1 MIDDLREEEIVN
13 KVGGR
18 FKLSTL
24 IQKRLVALNAGGRP
38 LVDIDSDDKMQIVI
52 EEIKQDKIFLDTSMN
67 LRITGESPEAG
78 GPLDFDASI
87 L

>member
-1 MIDDLREEEIVN
+1 MIEELREEAIIN
-13 KVGGR
+13 KIGGR
-18 FKLSTL
+18 FRLSTL
-24 IQKRLVALNAGGRP
+24 IQKRLVALNAGSRP
-38 LVDIDSDDKMQIVI
+38 LVDVATDDKMQIVI

>member
-1 MIDDLREEEIVN
+1 
-13 KVGGR
+13 
-18 FKLSTL
+18 
-24 IQKRLVALNAGGRP
+24 
-38 LVDIDSDDKMQIVI
+38 MQIVI